1 MRPHRPALQTVTP
14 TGDDALRKAGNE
26 ADTMTDMS
34 KHNTGLKTFSVV
46 AQCVL
51 IKTKCCD

>member
-34 KHNTGLKTFSVV
+34 KHNYRLKD
-46 AQCVL
+46 
-51 IKTKCCD
+51 I